1 MAVVSAIPAIIANI
15 ARAFAGL
22 GGRILSQ
29 ISDIP
34 SRIMGLFSGA
44 GSWLLN
50 SGAALMNGFKDGILS
65 AVENVKSAVKGA
77 LQKVRDFFP
86 FSPAKVGPFSGS
98 GYTSVSGEHL
108 MRDFGKA
115 IGAQGPFVRG
125 QVDDVLSS
133 LDFDQIDADNLGMMS
148 APQLK
153 DYTGMVSA
161 GDQRYAGGVHIDNV
175 VASPLS
181 DVELVARRFGYALNN
196 EMIGSVRP

>member
-1 MAVVSAIPAIIANI
+1 M
-15 ARAFAGL
+15 
-22 GGRILSQ
+22 
-29 ISDIP
+29 
-34 SRIMGLFSGA
+34 
-44 GSWLLN
+44 
-50 SGAALMNGFKDGILS
+50 MNGFKQGIIG
-65 AVENVKSAVKGA
+65 AVESVKSAVKGA

-125 QVDDVLSS
+125 QVDDVLGS
-133 LDFDQIDADNLGMMS
+133 LDFDQIDTAGLGMVS

-153 DYTGMVSA
+153 DYTGMVAA